1 MRSWS
6 TDEHKQMWV
15 SCSRDHL
22 SRTINIHWRTE
33 DEFTK
38 DTSSSEMIYS
48 Q

>member
-1 MRSWS
+1 M
-6 TDEHKQMWV
+6 QV
-15 SCSRDHL
+15 SCSKDHL
-22 SRTINIHWRTE
+22 FRTIDIYQRTE